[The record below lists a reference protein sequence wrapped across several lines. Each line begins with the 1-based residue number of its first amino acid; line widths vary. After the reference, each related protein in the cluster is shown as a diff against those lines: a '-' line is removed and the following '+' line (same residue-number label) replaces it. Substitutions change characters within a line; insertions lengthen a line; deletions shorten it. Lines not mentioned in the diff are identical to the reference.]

1 MQLKQLELAGG
12 GTLTVYLRDCCERMP
27 NVLDRPLVL
36 ARRRLYPCECP

>member
-27 NVLDRPLVL
+27 NVFDLSLIHI
-36 ARRRLYPCECP
+36 

>member
-27 NVLDRPLVL
+27 NGG

>member
-27 NVLDRPLVL
+27 NCLTGHW
-36 ARRRLYPCECP
+36 CWWCPAAAIPM